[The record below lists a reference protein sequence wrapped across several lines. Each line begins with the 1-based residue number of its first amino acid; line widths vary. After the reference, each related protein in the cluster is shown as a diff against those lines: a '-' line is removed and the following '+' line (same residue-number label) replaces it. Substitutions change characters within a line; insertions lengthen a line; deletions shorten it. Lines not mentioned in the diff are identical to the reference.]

1 MFNGTDM
8 HPIWINTDTKQPMD
22 EGAIRAAHPLTV
34 FPWPFAP
41 PDGYDSVID
50 DEAPDHDPVTEQLV
64 CGEPAQVD
72 GQWRRSITVQPLPPE
87 VVADN
92 LERARLARVPQM
104 VSRAQGKVALIQA
117 GLWAQVLAFV
127 AAIPDPV
134 ERAVA
139 EVTLHD
145 TQEWRRDSAFLA
157 QAAQALDLTEQQLDE
172 LFVTAAEVT
181 L

>member
-1 MFNGTDM
+1 M

-50 DEAPDHDPVTEQLV
+50 DEAPEHDPLTEQLV

-104 VSRAQGKVALIQA
+104 VSRAQVKVALIQA
-117 GLWAQVLAFV
+117 GLWAQVLALV

>member
-1 MFNGTDM
+1 M
-8 HPIWINTDTKQPMD
+8 ISLWIDK
-22 EGAIRAAHPLTV
+22 EGRQMSEADIRASNPLTV

-145 TQEWRRDSAFLA
+145 MQEWRRDSAFLA

>member
-1 MFNGTDM
+1 M
-8 HPIWINTDTKQPMD
+8 ISLWIDK
-22 EGAIRAAHPLTV
+22 EGRQMSEADIRASNPLTV

-50 DEAPDHDPVTEQLV
+50 DEAPDHDPLTEQLV

-104 VSRAQGKVALIQA
+104 VSRAQGKLALIGA
-117 GLWAQVLAFV
+117 GLWPAAIAFV
-127 AAIPDPV
+127 DGITDPTQ
-134 ERAVA
+134 RAYA
-139 EVTLHD
+139 EVALHD
-145 TQEWRRDSAFLA
+145 TQEWRRDSPFIAS
-157 QAAQALDLTEQQLDE
+157 AAAALNLSEAQLDE
-172 LFVTAAEVT
+172 LFITAGG
-181 L
+181 LQL

>member
-1 MFNGTDM
+1 MSEAD
-8 HPIWINTDTKQPMD
+8 
-22 EGAIRAAHPLTV
+22 IRASNPLTV

>member
-1 MFNGTDM
+1 M
-8 HPIWINTDTKQPMD
+8 ISLWIDK
-22 EGAIRAAHPLTV
+22 EGRQMSEADIRASNPLTV

-104 VSRAQGKVALIQA
+104 VSRAQGKLALIGA
-117 GLWAQVLAFV
+117 GLWPAAIAFV
-127 AAIPDPV
+127 DGITDPTQ
-134 ERAVA
+134 RAYA
-139 EVTLHD
+139 EVALHD
-145 TQEWRRDSAFLA
+145 TQEWRRDSPFLA
-157 QAAQALDLTEQQLDE
+157 SAAAALDLSEWQLDE
-172 LFVTAAEVT
+172 LFITAGG
-181 L
+181 LQL

>member
-1 MFNGTDM
+1 MP
-8 HPIWINTDTKQPMD
+8 PIWINTDTEQPMD

-34 FPWPFAP
+34 FPHPFVPVEGYEPVFDDDAP
-41 PDGYDSVID
+41 LHDALTHELRWGEPQPDG
-50 DEAPDHDPVTEQLV
+50 
-64 CGEPAQVD
+64 D
-72 GQWRRSITVQPLPPE
+72 GVWRRACAVVPLPDD
-87 VVADN
+87 VAAAN

-117 GLWAQVLAFV
+117 GLWAQVLSFV

-145 TQEWRRDSAFLA
+145 TQEWRRDSPFLA
-157 QAAQALDLTEQQLDE
+157 QAGAALGLTAEQLDD
-172 LFVTAAEVT
+172 LFVAAAQVT

>member
-1 MFNGTDM
+1 M
-8 HPIWINTDTKQPMD
+8 ISLWIDK
-22 EGAIRAAHPLTV
+22 EGRQMSEADIRASNPLTV
-34 FPWPFAP
+34 FPHPFVP
-41 PDGYDSVID
+41 VEGYEPVID
-50 DEAPDHDPVTEQLV
+50 DDAPLHDALTHELRW
-64 CGEPAQVD
+64 GEPQPD
-72 GQWRRSITVQPLPPE
+72 GDGVWRRACAVVPLPDD
-87 VVADN
+87 VAAAN
-92 LERARLARVPQM
+92 LEARRLSRVPQV
-104 VSRAQGKVALIQA
+104 VSRAQVKVALIQA
-117 GLWAQVLAFV
+117 GLWAQVLALV

>member
-1 MFNGTDM
+1 M

-104 VSRAQGKVALIQA
+104 VSRAQVKVALIQA

-139 EVTLHD
+139 EVALND
-145 TQEWRRDSAFLA
+145 TSEWRRDSPFLA
-157 QAAQALDLTEQQLDE
+157 QAGAALGLTAEQLDD
-172 LFVTAAEVT
+172 LFVAAAQVT

>member
-1 MFNGTDM
+1 MTNY
-8 HPIWINTDTKQPMD
+8 WIDTTTDTPVTEAD
-22 EGAIRAAHPLTV
+22 IRSAHPLTV
-34 FPWPFAP
+34 FPVNPFRPQPELYAP
-41 PDGYDSVID
+41 LQAAAVPEYDSTTHRA
-50 DEAPDHDPVTEQLV
+50 ELLAPER
-64 CGEPAQVD
+64 D
-72 GQWRRSITVQPLPPE
+72 GQQWRQQWAVVPLTQQELDAARRALVPP
-87 VVADN
+87 
-92 LERARLARVPQM
+92 Q

-117 GLWAQVLAFV
+117 GLWPQVLAFV

-139 EVTLHD
+139 EVALHD

-172 LFVTAAEVT
+172 LFVTAAEVA

>member
-1 MFNGTDM
+1 M
-8 HPIWINTDTKQPMD
+8 ISLWIDK
-22 EGAIRAAHPLTV
+22 EGRQMSEADIRASNPLTV
-34 FPWPFAP
+34 FPHPFVP
-41 PDGYDSVID
+41 VEGYEPVID
-50 DEAPDHDPVTEQLV
+50 DDAPLHDALTHELRW
-64 CGEPAQVD
+64 GEPQPD
-72 GQWRRSITVQPLPPE
+72 GDGVWRRACAVVPLPDE

-104 VSRAQGKVALIQA
+104 VSRAQVKVALIQA

-145 TQEWRRDSAFLA
+145 MQEWRRDSAFLA

>member
-1 MFNGTDM
+1 MSEAD
-8 HPIWINTDTKQPMD
+8 
-22 EGAIRAAHPLTV
+22 IRASNPLTV

-104 VSRAQGKVALIQA
+104 VSRAQGKLALIGA
-117 GLWAQVLAFV
+117 GLGPAAIAFV
-127 AAIPDPV
+127 DGITDPTQ
-134 ERAVA
+134 RAYA
-139 EVTLHD
+139 EVALHD
-145 TQEWRRDSAFLA
+145 TQEWRRDSPFLA
-157 QAAQALDLTEQQLDE
+157 SAAAALNLSEAQLDE
-172 LFVTAAEVT
+172 LFITAGG
-181 L
+181 LQL

>member
-1 MFNGTDM
+1 MSHSDPRYGGDCYYARGH
-8 HPIWINTDTKQPMD
+8 HPRSFWARYVWVGLRN
-22 EGAIRAAHPLTV
+22 RASQLSK
-34 FPWPFAP
+34 
-41 PDGYDSVID
+41 DLG
-50 DEAPDHDPVTEQLV
+50 EPVTEQLV

-117 GLWAQVLAFV
+117 GLWAQVLSFV
-127 AAIPDPV
+127 AAIDDPLQK
-134 ERAVA
+134 AVA
-139 EVTLHD
+139 EVALND
-145 TQEWRRDSAFLA
+145 TSEWRRDSPFLA
-157 QAAQALDLTEQQLDE
+157 QAGAALGLTAEHLDD
-172 LFVTAAEVT
+172 LFVAAAQVT

>member
-1 MFNGTDM
+1 M
-8 HPIWINTDTKQPMD
+8 ISLWIDK
-22 EGAIRAAHPLTV
+22 EGRQMSEADIRASNPLTV

-117 GLWAQVLAFV
+117 GLWPQVLSFV

>member
-1 MFNGTDM
+1 MQ
-8 HPIWINTDTKQPMD
+8 PIWINTDTKQPMD

-34 FPWPFAP
+34 FPWPFVP

-92 LERARLARVPQM
+92 LERARLARVPQV
-104 VSRAQGKVALIQA
+104 VSRAQGKVALIKA
-117 GLWAQVLAFV
+117 GLWAQVLALV

>member
-1 MFNGTDM
+1 M

-64 CGEPAQVD
+64 WGGPEQVD

-87 VVADN
+87 VVANN

>member
-1 MFNGTDM
+1 M
-8 HPIWINTDTKQPMD
+8 
-22 EGAIRAAHPLTV
+22 
-34 FPWPFAP
+34 
-41 PDGYDSVID
+41 
-50 DEAPDHDPVTEQLV
+50 
-64 CGEPAQVD
+64 
-72 GQWRRSITVQPLPPE
+72 QPLPPE

>member
-1 MFNGTDM
+1 MSEAD
-8 HPIWINTDTKQPMD
+8 
-22 EGAIRAAHPLTV
+22 IRASNPLTV

-104 VSRAQGKVALIQA
+104 VSRAQGKLALIGA
-117 GLWAQVLAFV
+117 GLWPAAIAFV
-127 AAIPDPV
+127 DGITDPTQ
-134 ERAVA
+134 RAYA
-139 EVTLHD
+139 EVALHD
-145 TQEWRRDSAFLA
+145 TQEWRRDSPFLA
-157 QAAQALDLTEQQLDE
+157 SAAAALNLSEAQLDE
-172 LFVTAAEVT
+172 LFITAGG
-181 L
+181 LQL

>member
-1 MFNGTDM
+1 MSEAD
-8 HPIWINTDTKQPMD
+8 
-22 EGAIRAAHPLTV
+22 IRASNPLTV

-104 VSRAQGKVALIQA
+104 VSRAQVKVALIQA

-145 TQEWRRDSAFLA
+145 MQEWRRDSAFLA
-157 QAAQALDLTEQQLDE
+157 QAGAALGLTAEQLDD
-172 LFVTAAEVT
+172 LFVAAAQVT

>member
-1 MFNGTDM
+1 M

-145 TQEWRRDSAFLA
+145 TQEWRRDSPFLA
-157 QAAQALDLTEQQLDE
+157 SAAAALDLSEAQLDE
-172 LFVTAAEVT
+172 LFITAGG
-181 L
+181 LQL